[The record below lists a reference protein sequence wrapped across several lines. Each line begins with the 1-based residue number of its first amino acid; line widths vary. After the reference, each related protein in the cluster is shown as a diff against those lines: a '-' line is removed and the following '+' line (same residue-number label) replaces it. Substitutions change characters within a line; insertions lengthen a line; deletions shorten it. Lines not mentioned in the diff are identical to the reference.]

1 MPKIKL
7 LKMQLDTEKIS
18 SYTDR
23 FINGII
29 DYSPR
34 LISAFLILFI
44 GLWLISLLNRLAQ
57 NIMTKRNLEPTLTT
71 FLANILIWVLRVLLF
86 VIFISQ
92 LGVETSSFVAILG
105 AAGLAIGLSLQGS
118 LSNFAGGV
126 LIILFKP
133 FRVGDTIEA
142 QGETAKVLE
151 IQIFTTKLLT
161 GPNQIVYIP
170 NGILSNNKIKNF
182 SQNDMRRADIV
193 VKINYEADLRL
204 AKERLMEVMKN
215 HPKVLKNPAP
225 SIVVN
230 DLTDTGINLVLK
242 PWSKNGDFADMSSD
256 VLELSLLE
264 LEKLEVF
271 PFAKENN

>member
-1 MPKIKL
+1 
-7 LKMQLDTEKIS
+7 MQLDTQKIT

-23 FINGII
+23 FIDGII

-34 LISAFLILFI
+34 LIAAFLILFI
-44 GLWLISLLNRLAQ
+44 GLWLIGVLNKVAQ
-57 NIMTKRNLEPTLTT
+57 RIMVKRNLEPTLTT

-105 AAGLAIGLSLQGS
+105 AAGLAVGLSLQGS

-133 FRVGDTIEA
+133 FKVGDTIEA
-142 QGETAKVLE
+142 QAETAKVLE

-161 GPNQIVYIP
+161 ASNQIVYIP

-182 SQNDMRRADIV
+182 SQNDTRRADIV
-193 VKINYEADLRL
+193 VKVNYDTDIRL
-204 AKERLMEVMKN
+204 AKEKLMEVMKN
-215 HPKVLKNPAP
+215 HPKVLKTPAP
-225 SIVVN
+225 GLVVN

-242 PWSKNGDFADMSSD
+242 PWSKNENFAEMSSD
-256 VLELSLLE
+256 VLEFSLRE
-264 LEKLEVF
+264 LEKLEVA
-271 PFAKENN
+271 PFAKANT

>member
-1 MPKIKL
+1 
-7 LKMQLDTEKIS
+7 MQLDTEKIS

-242 PWSKNGDFADMSSD
+242 PWSKNGNFADMSSD

>member
-1 MPKIKL
+1 
-7 LKMQLDTEKIS
+7 MQLDTERIS

-34 LISAFLILFI
+34 LIAAFLILFI
-44 GLWLISLLNRLAQ
+44 GLWFISLLNKLAQ
-57 NIMTKRNLEPTLTT
+57 NIMTKKNLEPTLTT
-71 FLANILIWVLRVLLF
+71 FLANILIWILRVLLF

-133 FRVGDTIEA
+133 FKVGDTIEA

-161 GPNQIVYIP
+161 APNQIVYIP

-182 SQNDMRRADIV
+182 SQNNMRRAAIV
-193 VKINYEADLRL
+193 VKINYNADLKL
-204 AKERLMEVMKN
+204 AKEKLMEVMKN
-215 HPKVLKNPAP
+215 HPKVLEIPAP
-225 SIVVN
+225 ALIVS
-230 DLTDTGINLVLK
+230 DLTDTGINLVLQ
-242 PWSKNGDFADMSSD
+242 PWSKNENFSEMSSD
-256 VLELSLLE
+256 VLEFSLLE

-271 PFAKENN
+271 PFAKQNS

>member
-23 FINGII
+23 FINGIV

-44 GLWLISLLNRLAQ
+44 GLWLISLLNKLAQ

-142 QGETAKVLE
+142 QAEIAKVLE
-151 IQIFTTKLLT
+151 IQIFTTKLIT
-161 GPNQIVYIP
+161 ASNQIVYIP

-182 SQNDMRRADIV
+182 SQNNTRRADII
-193 VKINYEADLRL
+193 VKINYDTDIKS
-204 AKERLMEVMKN
+204 AKEKLMEVMKN
-215 HPKVLKNPAP
+215 HPKVLRTPAP
-225 SIVVN
+225 ALIVN
-230 DLTDTGINLVLK
+230 DLTDTGINLVLR
-242 PWSKNGDFADMSSD
+242 PWSKNENFGEMSSD
-256 VLELSLLE
+256 VLEFSLRE
-264 LEKLEVF
+264 LEKLEVT
-271 PFAKENN
+271 PFAKVNT

>member
-1 MPKIKL
+1 MFMI
-7 LKMQLDTEKIS
+7 DTEKIS
-18 SYTDR
+18 TYADR

-44 GLWLISLLNRLAQ
+44 GIWFIRLLNRLAQ
-57 NIMTKRNLEPTLTT
+57 RIMDRKNLEPTLTT
-71 FLANILIWVLRVLLF
+71 FLANILIWILRVLLF

-133 FRVGDTIEA
+133 FKVGDTIEA
-142 QGETAKVLE
+142 QGETATVLE

-161 GPNQIVYIP
+161 GSNQVVYIP

-182 SQNDMRRADIV
+182 SQNNTRRADLI
-193 VKINYEADLRL
+193 VKINYSTDIKAVKD
-204 AKERLMEVMKN
+204 KLMEIMKN
-215 HPKVLKNPAP
+215 HPQVLRNPAP

-242 PWSKNGDFADMSSD
+242 PWSKNENFGSMSSD
-256 VLELSLLE
+256 ILEYSLRE
-264 LEKLEVF
+264 LEKLEVT
-271 PFAKENN
+271 PFAKAN

>member
-1 MPKIKL
+1 
-7 LKMQLDTEKIS
+7 MQLDTDKIS

-23 FINGII
+23 FINGIV

-57 NIMTKRNLEPTLTT
+57 NIMAKKNLEPTLTT

-133 FRVGDTIEA
+133 FKVGDTIEA

-161 GPNQIVYIP
+161 ASNQVVYIP

-193 VKINYEADLRL
+193 IKINYDADLKL
-204 AKERLMEVMKN
+204 AKERLMDVMKN

-225 SIVVN
+225 GLVLN

-242 PWSKNGDFADMSSD
+242 PWSKNENFAEMSSD
-256 VLELSLLE
+256 VLESSLLE

>member
-1 MPKIKL
+1 ML
-7 LKMQLDTEKIS
+7 LDTDKIT

-23 FINGII
+23 FINGLI
-29 DYSPR
+29 DYSPK

-44 GLWLISLLNRLAQ
+44 GLWLIGILNKFAQ
-57 NIMTKRNLEPTLTT
+57 RIMVKRNLEPTLTT

-133 FRVGDTIEA
+133 FKVGDTIEA
-142 QGETAKVLE
+142 QAEIAQVLE

-161 GPNQIVYIP
+161 ATNQIVYIP
-170 NGILSNNKIKNF
+170 NGILSNNKIKNY
-182 SQNDMRRADIV
+182 SQNNTRRAAIT
-193 VKINYEADLRL
+193 VKINYDADIKA
-204 AKERLMEVMKN
+204 AKEKLLEVMKN
-215 HPKVLKNPAP
+215 HPKVLKTPAA
-225 SIVVN
+225 SLIVS
-230 DLTDTGINLVLK
+230 DLTDTGINLILR
-242 PWSKNGDFADMSSD
+242 PWSKNENFAEMSSD
-256 VLELSLLE
+256 VLEFSLRE

>member
-1 MPKIKL
+1 MI
-7 LKMQLDTEKIS
+7 DSEKIS
-18 SYTDR
+18 NYAER

-44 GLWLISLLNRLAQ
+44 GLWLIRLLNRVAQ
-57 NIMTKRNLEPTLTT
+57 RIMTKKNLEPTLTT

-142 QGETAKVLE
+142 QAETAKVLE

-161 GPNQIVYIP
+161 ASNQIVYIP

-182 SQNDMRRADIV
+182 SQNDMRRADII
-193 VKINYEADLRL
+193 VKINYDTNI
-204 AKERLMEVMKN
+204 KVVKDKLMTIMKN
-215 HPKVLKNPAP
+215 HPQVLQNPAP
-225 SIVVN
+225 AIVVN
-230 DLTDTGINLVLK
+230 DLTDTGINLILR
-242 PWSKNGDFADMSSD
+242 PWSKNENFGSMSSD
-256 VLELSLLE
+256 VLEFSLRE
-264 LEKLEVF
+264 LETLEIH
-271 PFAKENN
+271 PFAKANI

>member
-1 MPKIKL
+1 MTV
-7 LKMQLDTEKIS
+7 DADKIS
-18 SYTDR
+18 IYTER
-23 FINGII
+23 IINNII
-29 DYSPR
+29 DYSPK

-44 GLWLISLLNRLAQ
+44 GLWLIGLLNRVAQ
-57 NIMTKRNLEPTLTT
+57 KIMTKRNLEPTLTT
-71 FLANILIWVLRVLLF
+71 FLANILLWVLRVLLF

-161 GPNQIVYIP
+161 ASNQIVYIP

-182 SQNDMRRADIV
+182 SQNDTRRADII
-193 VKINYEADLRL
+193 VKINYDTDI
-204 AKERLMEVMKN
+204 KIVKDKLMTIMNN
-215 HPKVLKNPAP
+215 HPQVLKNPAP
-225 SIVVN
+225 AIIVN
-230 DLTDTGINLVLK
+230 ELTDTGINLVVR
-242 PWSKNGDFADMSSD
+242 PWSKNENFGNMSSD
-256 VLELSLLE
+256 ILEFSLRE
-264 LEKLEVF
+264 LEQLEIK
-271 PFAKENN
+271 PFAKANT

>member
-1 MPKIKL
+1 ML
-7 LKMQLDTEKIS
+7 LDTDKIT

-23 FINGII
+23 FINGLI
-29 DYSPR
+29 DYSPK

-44 GLWLISLLNRLAQ
+44 GLWLIGILNRFAQ
-57 NIMTKRNLEPTLTT
+57 RIMVKRNLEPTLTT

-133 FRVGDTIEA
+133 FKVGDTIEA
-142 QGETAKVLE
+142 QGEIAQVLE

-161 GPNQIVYIP
+161 ASNQIVYIP
-170 NGILSNNKIKNF
+170 NGILSNNKIKNY
-182 SQNDMRRADIV
+182 SQNNTRRAAII
-193 VKINYEADLRL
+193 VKINYDTDIKM
-204 AKERLMEVMKN
+204 AKEKLMDVMKN
-215 HPKVLKNPAP
+215 HPKVLKNPAA
-225 SIVVN
+225 SLIVS
-230 DLTDTGINLVLK
+230 DLTDTGINLVLR
-242 PWSKNGDFADMSSD
+242 PWSKNENFGDMSSD
-256 VLELSLLE
+256 VLEFSLRE
-264 LEKLEVF
+264 LEKLEVA
-271 PFAKENN
+271 PFAKANT